1 MVPEASVPQAAGP
14 QEAPPGDVVAAEPL
28 AEAPQESDGGGGL
41 GCDIAIGVPV
51 GGELAEAPQ
60 PGSPA
65 EMNIEFTLHLCFG

>member
-1 MVPEASVPQAAGP
+1 MVLEASVPQAAAP
-14 QEAPPGDVVAAEPL
+14 QEAPLEDGVSAEPL

-41 GCDIAIGVPV
+41 GCGIAIGVPV

>member
-1 MVPEASVPQAAGP
+1 MVSEASVPQAAGP

-60 PGSPA
+60 PGSPS
-65 EMNIEFTLHLCFG
+65 ELNIELTFNINFG